1 MTWQRRICW
10 PLSPAA
16 GSWPGNTSLLAK
28 TGEIAALPVRL
39 ESLPRNKIV
48 VTTDALHRF
57 TACTLTGQG
66 HDYALTDG
74 ERHTGPPA
82 DRAQNLAPG
91 RTSPPT
97 TARPLVMAGA

>member
-1 MTWQRRICW
+1 M
-10 PLSPAA
+10 AA
-16 GSWPGNTSLLAK
+16 SHLLAAVTRGGIVAGQYQLPAK
-28 TGEIAALPVRL
+28 TGEIAALPVLL

>member
-28 TGEIAALPVRL
+28 TGEIAALPVLL

-66 HDYALTDG
+66 HDYVLAVKGNQPRLRTALKALPWKNIPAHHSTI
-74 ERHTGPPA
+74 TGH
-82 DRAQNLAPG
+82 G
-91 RTSPPT
+91 
-97 TARPLVMAGA
+97 GA